1 LRKWELLKKLAKY
14 LGIALGAIV
23 SAYSVQGFI
32 VQSGLGGGGIGGIA
46 LLLFYTFGFPIGT
59 VNFLLNVPLFI
70 LGWKEVNRAFIVKTF
85 WGIIVY
91 SLALNYFKGV
101 QPLELNDIFLGA
113 LYGGV
118 LSGVGSGFVFRLGGS
133 LGGTDII
140 AKVIQRRFGLAMGT
154 TLLSFN
160 ALVITALWAI
170 LGPKIAL
177 YTLVSMFASS
187 KTIDVISSG
196 IPAKSVTI
204 ISSESE
210 RIIQRILKE
219 LGRGVTFLHGQGG
232 YSSAEKDVIIC
243 VVSISELVHLKRIV
257 REEDPQ
263 SFIIVQN
270 ASEVVGRGF
279 TIEEEK

>member
-1 LRKWELLKKLAKY
+1 MRKWELLKKLAKY

>member
-1 LRKWELLKKLAKY
+1 LRR
-14 LGIALGAIV
+14 
-23 SAYSVQGFI
+23 
-32 VQSGLGGGGIGGIA
+32 
-46 LLLFYTFGFPIGT
+46 P
-59 VNFLLNVPLFI
+59 
-70 LGWKEVNRAFIVKTF
+70 
-85 WGIIVY
+85 
-91 SLALNYFKGV
+91 LALNYFKGV